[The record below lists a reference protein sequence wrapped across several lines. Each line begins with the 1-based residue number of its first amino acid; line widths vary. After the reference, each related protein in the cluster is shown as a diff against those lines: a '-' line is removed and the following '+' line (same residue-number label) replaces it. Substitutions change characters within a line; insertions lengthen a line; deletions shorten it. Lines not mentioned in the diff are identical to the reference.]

1 MRKTRRTKVI
11 HFAAVG
17 RSLVLFGIG
26 NFCCCKDL
34 RDTGRAAPF
43 VLNPCP
49 MITRLLPGQSRCLG
63 RRGYTL
69 VEVAFVFAIIGILT
83 LMTFPRIRRVME
95 SNRTSRAAATV
106 AGDLERAFTLAA
118 RYRKPMR
125 LACVCGS
132 GTYTIADLTG
142 GTVRLSRNLRN
153 NGDLGSMTLAFSATP
168 VDIYPSGVSTAPV
181 TVTITSGIS
190 TRTIILTTA
199 GQVRI
204 P

>member
-1 MRKTRRTKVI
+1 MSTRPIFKHRAVRTRRG
-11 HFAAVG
+11 F
-17 RSLVLFGIG
+17 
-26 NFCCCKDL
+26 
-34 RDTGRAAPF
+34 
-43 VLNPCP
+43 
-49 MITRLLPGQSRCLG
+49 
-63 RRGYTL
+63 TL
-69 VEVAFVFAIIGILT
+69 VEMAFAFAIIGLLT
-83 LMTFPRIRRVME
+83 LITLPRIQRVRQA
-95 SNRTSRAAATV
+95 SQTRQAAATV
-106 AGDLERAFTLAA
+106 AGDLERAFTIAA

-132 GTYTIADLTG
+132 GTYTVADLTG

-153 NGDLGSMTLAFSATP
+153 NGDLGTMTLAFSVTP
-168 VDIYPSGVSTAPV
+168 VNIYPSGVSTSAL